1 MRTVLIIDD
10 NPAVATA
17 LELLFGLHEIRTLA
31 AASPAQGL
39 SVLAREAVDL
49 VIADMNFSADTTSG
63 EEGTE
68 LFRAI
73 RARHADLPV
82 ILLTGWTHLPAAVQ
96 LIKAGAADYIAK
108 PWDNEKL
115 LASVEN
121 LLELAES
128 NRERARLH
136 SARRQRRE
144 QLARRFDLRG
154 VVFES
159 EAMEAAVELAC
170 RVARAP
176 VPVLITGP
184 NGAGKERIAAILH
197 ANSSAPG
204 GPFIVVNCGALPAE
218 LLEAEL
224 FGAEAGAFTGA
235 QRPRT
240 GRFAAAE
247 GGTLFL
253 DEIGNLPLSG
263 QVKLLRV
270 LESGQYEPLG
280 SSRTRTAHVRIV
292 SATNADLPAM
302 IREGRFRE
310 DLYYRLNLIE
320 IPVPALAERPEDIVP
335 LAEHFLAAGAT
346 GATTG
351 ADAAGSADAAAAGQ
365 GAAGPMRLSDEA
377 REALL
382 HHAWL
387 GNVRELRNCIERAK
401 LLAHEG
407 LIGASDLGLPPP
419 RGTDGTGA
427 QSRAGASGSVSGAG
441 SGAFTAESREGDAVS
456 REALEDALR
465 EAGGNVSRAAQ
476 RLGLSRQ
483 ALYRRLERFGLRL

>member
-1 MRTVLIIDD
+1 
-10 NPAVATA
+10 
-17 LELLFGLHEIRTLA
+17 
-31 AASPAQGL
+31 
-39 SVLAREAVDL
+39 
-49 VIADMNFSADTTSG
+49 MNFGTDTTSG
-63 EEGTE
+63 EEGAA

-73 RARHADLPV
+73 RARHPDLPV

-115 LASVEN
+115 LATVEN

-128 NRERARLH
+128 NRERERLQ
-136 SARRQRRE
+136 SARRLRRE
-144 QLARRFDLRG
+144 RLAQRFDLAG

-176 VPVLITGP
+176 VPVLIAGP

-197 ANSSAPG
+197 ANSPAPH
-204 GPFIVVNCGALPAE
+204 GPFVVVNCGALPPE

-235 QRPRT
+235 QRPRA

-253 DEIGNLPLSG
+253 DEIGNLPLAG

-302 IREGRFRE
+302 IREARFRE

-320 IPVPALAERPEDIVP
+320 IALPALAERQEDILP
-335 LAEHFLAAGAT
+335 LAEHFLAAAGNGAHVEAAADST
-346 GATTG
+346 LAT
-351 ADAAGSADAAAAGQ
+351 AGSSGVGAAAAAAG
-365 GAAGPMRLSDEA
+365 RLQFAEEA

-382 HHAWL
+382 HHGWP
-387 GNVRELRNCIERAK
+387 GNVRELRNCVERAR
-401 LLAHEG
+401 LLARG
-407 LIGASDLGLPPP
+407 GVIGMTDLGLPP
-419 RGTDGTGA
+419 A
-427 QSRAGASGSVSGAG
+427 RAAARREPGASEAD
-441 SGAFTAESREGDAVS
+441 TAPPERREADALSREVL
-456 REALEDALR
+456 EASLR
-465 EAGGNVSRAAQ
+465 DAGGNISRAAQ

-483 ALYRRLERFGLRL
+483 ALYRRLERFGLRP